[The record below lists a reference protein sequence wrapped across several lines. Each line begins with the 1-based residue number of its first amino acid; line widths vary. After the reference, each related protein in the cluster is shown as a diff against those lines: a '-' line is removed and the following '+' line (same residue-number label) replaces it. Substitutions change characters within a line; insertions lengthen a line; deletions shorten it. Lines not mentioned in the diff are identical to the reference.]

1 MEGSPLTVLTFAAL
15 ASAISLGSGPAS
27 ASGCDG
33 TWMYSRN
40 HRQVQCY
47 YLPTVSNG
55 RVTGLVR
62 YDNTRDPPG
71 RPGAIIGNTYPPV
84 IHRHPGAK

>member
-1 MEGSPLTVLTFAAL
+1 MSNLTKLTALTFAAL
-15 ASAISLGSGPAS
+15 ASAISLGPSPAS

-47 YLPTVSNG
+47 FLPTVSNG
-55 RVTGLVR
+55 RVPGLALNVH
-62 YDNTRDPPG
+62 TRDPG
-71 RPGAIIGNTYPPV
+71 QRPGAIIGNGHPPGGYYG
-84 IHRHPGAK
+84 RR